1 MNFYHLQAFINK
13 IKNKKMEFQI
23 TDKQIYRSIYW
34 DVETE
39 NDIYSIQLQEDQ
51 IMDFWF
57 ITSDN
62 DGVIDTDSE
71 IGKQLIELCQNDL

>member
-1 MNFYHLQAFINK
+1 
-13 IKNKKMEFQI
+13 MEFQI
-23 TDKQIYRSIYW
+23 TDKQVYRSIYW

-39 NDIYSIQLQEDQ
+39 NDTYYVQLQEDQ

-71 IGKQLIELCQNDL
+71 IGKQLIELCKNDK